1 MGNTKL
7 QKKELEKKEK
17 EKKEK
22 EKETDNTKNISDKNL
37 QKSNVKEKVFKI
49 FNKGTGAGGSNT
61 NKNGLPYEELTDLT
75 DKQNIIKMETKS
87 SKPIEQNL
95 KTDITPSKDQTKNW
109 RKEQPWY
116 HSGKSNECEIYQRN
130 KVSKIIGKEI
140 EKTNHRFNKE
150 TNTFEYMP
158 HPNKER
164 GGFEYTE
171 DMDGVFS
178 KQDITYYA
186 NFKMVCD
193 KGGAQTRTLREVY
206 DFITA
211 QLNWLLQ
218 NKEKAIEF
226 INILDG
232 DESFRNR
239 DKFDYLITK
248 EKYKSIKDKVFIGDL
263 YEFERF
269 MTDPV

>member
-1 MGNTKL
+1 M
-7 QKKELEKKEK
+7 EH
-17 EKKEK
+17 
-22 EKETDNTKNISDKNL
+22 SNL
-37 QKSNVKEKVFKI
+37 
-49 FNKGTGAGGSNT
+49 
-61 NKNGLPYEELTDLT
+61 
-75 DKQNIIKMETKS
+75 
-87 SKPIEQNL
+87 KPIEKNL

-109 RKEQPWY
+109 RIKQTWY
-116 HSGKSNECEIYQRN
+116 NGGKMNECEIYQRN
-130 KVSKIIGKEI
+130 IVSAIVGKEI

-150 TNTFEYMP
+150 TNTFEHMP

-164 GGFEYTE
+164 NGFEYTE
-171 DMDGVFS
+171 DMDGIFVS
-178 KQDITYYA
+178 EEDITYYV

-211 QLNWLLQ
+211 QLNWLLE

-232 DESFRNR
+232 DETWRTR
-239 DKFDYLITK
+239 DKFDFLKKK

-269 MTDPV
+269 MTERM